1 MCASVCVLVLCIRVC
16 MRASVCVCASV
27 LCQCICMS
35 VACASFSSPFRWSER
50 LMGTALAGQT
60 SNPHHN
66 ISAHF
71 PFSTPSRIRQTV
83 DVEYVN
89 TTENKSQDLIKESR
103 RLLIVH
109 FTLIGD
115 SNPALPIG
123 FWEHIHEL
131 KLLTQH
137 LCKPL
142 LTVCS

>member
-1 MCASVCVLVLCIRVC
+1 MCKCVMPVHLYVCGVC
-16 MRASVCVCASV
+16 QFQQPFQMVRKAHGN
-27 LCQCICMS
+27 CM
-35 VACASFSSPFRWSER
+35 
-50 LMGTALAGQT
+50 GGQT

-71 PFSTPSRIRQTV
+71 PFSTPSRRRQTV
-83 DVEYVN
+83 DVQYVN
-89 TTENKSQDLIKESR
+89 TTEKKSQDLIKESR

-109 FTLIGD
+109 FTLIGG

-137 LCKPL
+137 FCKPL
-142 LTVCS
+142 FLNTNGSNTSKKT